1 MFSSNDT
8 RPFLPFALPSVSE
21 EEIAAVAEAMRS
33 GWLTTG
39 ARTAKF
45 ETEFAA
51 TVGADNAL
59 AVNSCTAAMHLGL
72 DALGVGEGDRVALPV
87 WTFTASAEVLRY
99 VGAHPLFVDVDRATL
114 NIDPA
119 LLEVALDRAERD
131 GGGPVRA
138 IMPVHFAGQ
147 PCDMEAIMAVAR
159 ARGLRVI
166 EDAAHCFPGK
176 VRMTGPDGGPS
187 ERSIGDIGDITAFSF
202 YATKTI
208 STGEGGMITCRE
220 PELARRMKVMRLH
233 GISRD
238 VWDRY
243 TSKSASWRYDI
254 VDAGFKYNLTDI
266 ASTMGLVQL
275 GRADE
280 FLAARTRVAAAYDTA
295 FADLPE
301 VETPTIASTTSL
313 HSWHLYV
320 MRIVQDRLTI
330 GRDAFISELNA
341 RGIGTSVHFIPLH
354 LMTYWSRRYG
364 LSPHDFP
371 VASGEFERVV
381 SLPIYPRMTESDVGR
396 VVDAVVDVVRAHRR

>member
-1 MFSSNDT
+1 MSSSTDT
-8 RPFLPFALPSVSE
+8 RPFLPFALPSVGE

-39 ARTAKF
+39 ARTARF
-45 ETEFAA
+45 EAEFAA
-51 TVGADNAL
+51 MVGSENAL

-72 DALGVGEGDRVALPV
+72 DAIGVGAGDRVALPV

-99 VGAHPLFVDVDRATL
+99 VGAHPLFVDIDPSTL
-114 NIDPA
+114 NTDPA
-119 LLEVALDRAERD
+119 KLEAALDRAQSD

-147 PCDMEAIMAVAR
+147 PCDMGAIMAIAR

-176 VRMTGPDGGPS
+176 VRMAGPDADTS
-187 ERSIGDIGDITAFSF
+187 ERSIGTIGDITAFSF

-208 STGEGGMITCRE
+208 TTGEGGMITCRE

-243 TSKSASWRYDI
+243 TSKTASWRYDI

-266 ASTMGLVQL
+266 ASTLGLVQL
-275 GRADE
+275 ARAGE
-280 FLAARTRVAAAYDTA
+280 FLAARARIAAAYDSA
-295 FADLPE
+295 FAAMPE
-301 VETPTIASTTSL
+301 LETPTVVSTTSL

-320 MRIVQDRLTI
+320 TRIVQDRLKI
-330 GRDAFISELNA
+330 GRDAFIAELNA
-341 RGIGTSVHFIPLH
+341 RGVGTSVHFIPLH
-354 LMTYWSRRYG
+354 LMTYWGQRYG
-364 LSPHDFP
+364 LSPRDFP

-381 SLPIYPRMTESDVGR
+381 SLPIYPRMTDSDVGR
-396 VVDAVVDVVRAHRR
+396 VVEAVADVVRAHRR

>member
-1 MFSSNDT
+1 MSSSIDT
-8 RPFLPFALPSVSE
+8 RPFLPFALPSVGE

-39 ARTAKF
+39 VRTAKF
-45 ETEFAA
+45 EAEFAA
-51 TVGADNAL
+51 MVGAESAL

-72 DALGVGEGDRVALPV
+72 DALGIGEGDRVALPV
-87 WTFTASAEVLRY
+87 WTFTASAECLRY
-99 VGAHPLFVDVDRATL
+99 LGAHPLFVDVDRATL

-119 LLEVALDRAERD
+119 LLEAALDRAGRD

-147 PCDMEAIMAVAR
+147 PCDMESIMAIAR

-176 VRMTGPDGGPS
+176 VRMAGPGAEPGD
-187 ERSIGDIGDITAFSF
+187 RTIGTIGDITAFSF

-208 STGEGGMITCRE
+208 TTGEGGMITCRE

-243 TSKSASWRYDI
+243 TSKTASWRYDI
-254 VDAGFKYNLTDI
+254 IDAGFKYNLTDI

-275 GRADE
+275 GRAAE
-280 FLAARTRVAAAYDTA
+280 FLAARARIAAAYDAA

-301 VETPTIASTTSL
+301 VETPTVASTTSL

-320 MRIVQDRLTI
+320 MRIVPERLKI
-330 GRDAFISELNA
+330 GRDAFIAELNA
-341 RGIGTSVHFIPLH
+341 RGVGTSVHFIPLH
-354 LMTYWSRRYG
+354 LMTYWRQRYD
-364 LSPHDFP
+364 LSPRDFP

-381 SLPIYPRMTESDVGR
+381 SLPIYPRMTEGDVGR
-396 VVDAVVDVVRAHRR
+396 VVDAVADVVRAHRC